1 MAGMEIPRMKKR
13 RMFMTDIYSWILS
26 PEIRDYLRGNY
37 RPTLM
42 ERQAMIRGAYKPIEE
57 KLSALQE
64 LLGEAETEG
73 DRIFL
78 EKVIGVL
85 PVCGPGNSGVPPGR
99 ILFLSYRSTIRRRQ
113 RPVRV
118 SIYLPGRH
126 GGWDLPF
133 LSMELRWKRVL

>member
-1 MAGMEIPRMKKR
+1 
-13 RMFMTDIYSWILS
+13 MTDIYSWILS

-73 DRIFL
+73 ERIFL
-78 EKVIGVL
+78 T
-85 PVCGPGNSGVPPGR
+85 GPGIDVSNMA
-99 ILFLSYRSTIRRRQ
+99 LAEFL
-113 RPVRV
+113 
-118 SIYLPGRH
+118 L
-126 GGWDLPF
+126 
-133 LSMELRWKRVL
+133 